1 MIDIFKILIIAMTP
15 VLELRGAIPI
25 GVASGINIYL
35 TILISII
42 GNLIPVPFI
51 LLFIK
56 SIFKFI
62 RKYFNKLSIIVDKL
76 EKRASEKSDI
86 VHKYEM
92 LGLMILVAVPLPG
105 TGAWTGS
112 LVAALLNMPIKK
124 AFPPIAGGVII
135 AAFIV
140 SIITYGVT
148 IFI

>member
-112 LVAALLNMPIKK
+112 LVAALLNMPVKR
-124 AFPPIAGGVII
+124 AFPPIAGGVLI

-140 SIITYGVT
+140 SAITYGIA